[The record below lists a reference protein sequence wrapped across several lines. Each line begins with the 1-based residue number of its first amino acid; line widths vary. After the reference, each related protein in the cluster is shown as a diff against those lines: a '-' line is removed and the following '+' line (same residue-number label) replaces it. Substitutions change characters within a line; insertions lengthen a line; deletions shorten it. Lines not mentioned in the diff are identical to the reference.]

1 MYNTRHNKSTT
12 MLVDLLNEAI
22 QEVALTEAFNSAVAW
37 EYEKVRRRSSSHDYV
52 FNIGDIKYRASLFL
66 ESSRGVYALDYTYDE
81 ENIVNTLGW
90 HVDWAG
96 NSNVR
101 VWGFVFDANGS
112 QEITGSG
119 NQFQVFATIG
129 SIFKDAV
136 KRAKPDVILFKAE
149 EASRVRLY
157 NALLP
162 KMAKSIGYG
171 YTYTGEI
178 EDELFILYKK

>member
-1 MYNTRHNKSTT
+1 MYVIPIVNLSPVSRCDWFKLPAPVPSS
-12 MLVDLLNEAI
+12 VDLNI
-22 QEVALTEAFNSAVAW
+22 PTDALVEIKKFTKLPELWETPIELSLLSNTTEPTAL
-37 EYEKVRRRSSSHDYV
+37 
-52 FNIGDIKYRASLFL
+52 SLK
-66 ESSRGVYALDYTYDE
+66 SV
-81 ENIVNTLGW
+81 
-90 HVDWAG
+90 
-96 NSNVR
+96 
-101 VWGFVFDANGS
+101 FVFDANGS

-162 KMAKSIGYG
+162 KIAKSIGYG